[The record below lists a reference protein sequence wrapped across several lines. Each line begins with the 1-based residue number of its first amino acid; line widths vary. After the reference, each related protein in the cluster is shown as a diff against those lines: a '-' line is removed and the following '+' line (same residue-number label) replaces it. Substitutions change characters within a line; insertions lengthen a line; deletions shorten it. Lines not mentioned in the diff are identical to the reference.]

1 MMHFFYLATLFLTIV
16 TPLVKMALKALG
28 IGVVAYVGINL
39 VIDQA
44 KDYLLANMGNA
55 APAIQMVLG
64 LAKIDVAI
72 NIYFAA
78 ITTRLVLTGLNKLA
92 DRKTKLGNI
101 GTLEA

>member
-1 MMHFFYLATLFLTIV
+1 MHFFYLTQLFLILV
-16 TPLVKMALKALG
+16 VPLIKMALKALG
-28 IGVVAYVGINL
+28 IGAVAYLGINL

-55 APAIQMVLG
+55 APAIQMILG
-64 LAKIDVAI
+64 LAKIDIAI

-92 DRKTKLGNI
+92 DRKTKLGNV

>member
-1 MMHFFYLATLFLTIV
+1 MHFYYLAILFLTIV
-16 TPLVKMALKALG
+16 TPIVKMALKALG

-44 KDYLLANMGNA
+44 KDYVLSNVGNA
-55 APAIQMVLG
+55 APAIQMILG

-72 NIYFAA
+72 NMYFAA
-78 ITTRLVLTGLNKLA
+78 IVTRMVLTGLNKLA
-92 DRKTKLGNI
+92 DRKTKLGNV